1 MIILGTLLL
10 VTAILIILVIV
21 ISLNS
26 KRKFVTVKITHWLLI
41 IYVGVLLLSFP
52 FASLLTN
59 DSMTSREKV
68 GDLEEDQ
75 DWTRFY
81 TALGE
86 GKLEQLKSWQ
96 LINEK
101 SYDYSNQS
109 LKVEI
114 TGPVSPVYVERKDRD
129 DGKIEALVYTNGLIV
144 SGYDFSDKLVPINFR
159 LENDTFS
166 VLHPEHQS
174 INLSIVRNEF
184 TINQFTGQQA
194 INDVSRVGN
203 MEVYLK
209 VPKSLQLNGT
219 NVDFQ
224 YVKE

>member
-1 MIILGTLLL
+1 MTILMTLLP

-21 ISLNS
+21 LSLNS
-26 KRKFVTVKITHWLLI
+26 KRKFVTVKMTHWLLI

-68 GDLEEDQ
+68 EDLDEVQ

-81 TALGE
+81 TALEAGDI
-86 GKLEQLKSWQ
+86 EQLESGQ
-96 LINEK
+96 VINEK
-101 SYDYSNQS
+101 IYDYSNQS

-114 TGPVSPVYVERKDRD
+114 TGLVKPVYVERKDLD
-129 DGKIEALVYTNGLIV
+129 DGIIEALVYTNGFYV

-159 LENDTFS
+159 LENDTLS
-166 VLHPEHQS
+166 VLYPDQQT

-194 INDVSRVGN
+194 FNDVSGIGN

-224 YVKE
+224 FVKE